1 MTPTDLGAARQHPT
15 ETRAT
20 EHSRDYDGQILRFH
34 DTSLARIDMNSL
46 ITTPADRPE
55 DRVRAAAGRYDDER
69 GTLTA
74 SALAA
79 LARRQATAGKT
90 CAPCG
95 AHRPFSAFGQD
106 ATRDD
111 TEPHCRSCRV
121 RA

>member
-1 MTPTDLGAARQHPT
+1 MPKMMTKRPMDALT
-15 ETRAT
+15 
-20 EHSRDYDGQILRFH
+20 
-34 DTSLARIDMNSL
+34 
-46 ITTPADRPE
+46 PE

-95 AHRPFSAFGQD
+95 ERLPFSAFGMD
-106 ATRDD
+106 AAKADGLTTR
-111 TEPHCRSCRV
+111 CRSCR
-121 RA
+121 AGG

>member
-1 MTPTDLGAARQHPT
+1 M
-15 ETRAT
+15 
-20 EHSRDYDGQILRFH
+20 
-34 DTSLARIDMNSL
+34 
-46 ITTPADRPE
+46 ADPSTPE

-69 GTLTA
+69 GALTA

-90 CAPCG
+90 CARCG
-95 AHRPFSAFGQD
+95 VHRPFSAFGQD

-111 TEPHCRSCRV
+111 GLEPRCRTCRA